1 MTLTPHDAIDA
12 LTTAHANA
20 RPDDEDRLPSLPLAG
35 SALQKAYW
43 AEVEPDHPTQVVVFG
58 PTQSGKSTA
67 VNLLLGH
74 TAAGVSPLAGH
85 TVHAQAFLQGHSDAD
100 ALEPFFEGYTRTTPD
115 ALPGDALDYWSVA
128 VVPGGDSVQA
138 VWDTP
143 DFDSLRAAEYLDSVA
158 RTIGLADVLLLMVSK
173 DKYADHSVWQ
183 WLDLIAPLGK
193 PVVVCVNK
201 VDEASREVVI
211 DALLARLAEH
221 PISAQQPTVCLMPW
235 FDAQDGPPDLEVTAL
250 RHAIDDAVTQ
260 LDRTALTHGARALI
274 ESNWAD
280 WTDPLS
286 AELQARDACEVEIRE
301 AGDAI
306 LQSYRSEF
314 LDHPE
319 HYETFQHSLAE
330 MLRLLELPGLASVLG
345 YTRSIVTWPVRKVFG
360 IASQTAGRARPES
373 HEVQL
378 LQDRHSEALSGLIEH
393 ALTEASLNG
402 PNAAW
407 WRAVATALRAQRGPW
422 QAAFDQEVA
431 DYRRDFEPEIQR
443 AAEQLY
449 AGLQEQPAILNSLRA
464 ARFTAD
470 AAGVAFAVKTGGVG
484 LADLA
489 LAPAMLSV
497 TTLLTESALGKYI
510 DTVMDA
516 LRAQQFDIVQ
526 SRLIDNRF
534 RAALAA
540 ELDAL
545 SAPGLY
551 RISQSELSAIGD
563 ALGQS
568 A

>member
-1 MTLTPHDAIDA
+1 
-12 LTTAHANA
+12 
-20 RPDDEDRLPSLPLAG
+20 
-35 SALQKAYW
+35 
-43 AEVEPDHPTQVVVFG
+43 
-58 PTQSGKSTA
+58 
-67 VNLLLGH
+67 
-74 TAAGVSPLAGH
+74 
-85 TVHAQAFLQGHSDAD
+85 
-100 ALEPFFEGYTRTTPD
+100 
-115 ALPGDALDYWSVA
+115 
-128 VVPGGDSVQA
+128 
-138 VWDTP
+138 
-143 DFDSLRAAEYLDSVA
+143 
-158 RTIGLADVLLLMVSK
+158 
-173 DKYADHSVWQ
+173 
-183 WLDLIAPLGK
+183 
-193 PVVVCVNK
+193 
-201 VDEASREVVI
+201 
-211 DALLARLAEH
+211 
-221 PISAQQPTVCLMPW
+221 
-235 FDAQDGPPDLEVTAL
+235 
-250 RHAIDDAVTQ
+250 VTQ